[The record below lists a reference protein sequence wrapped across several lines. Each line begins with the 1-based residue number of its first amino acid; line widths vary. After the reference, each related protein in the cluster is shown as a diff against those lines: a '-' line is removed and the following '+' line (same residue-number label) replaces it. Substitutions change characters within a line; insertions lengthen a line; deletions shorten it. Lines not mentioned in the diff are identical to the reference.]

1 MPIGSVAWDTIF
13 TRIVNGSLAGLLELL
28 QNVCKLSE

>member
-1 MPIGSVAWDTIF
+1 MVHPVAWDTMF
-13 TRIVNGSLAGLLELL
+13 NRIVNGSLAGLLEVL